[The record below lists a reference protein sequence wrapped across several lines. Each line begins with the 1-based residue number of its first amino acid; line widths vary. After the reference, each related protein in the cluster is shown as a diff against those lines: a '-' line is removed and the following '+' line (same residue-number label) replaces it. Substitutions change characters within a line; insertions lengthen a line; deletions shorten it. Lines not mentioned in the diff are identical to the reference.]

1 MALQGGGGGGGH
13 HGGGHGGH
21 GFYSG
26 YAPPWAQVG
35 YPVAYN
41 IYYGANQCPDTY
53 CPVHDDKC
61 VCSCSY
67 RRPLRE
73 AAGGGMFGPPPAPH
87 FPHSSAYGFKSAHG
101 VPLPAEVWWAMRC
114 PDSTCAKHNSTCDC
128 TCPFRTPKARST
140 RTASWEESLGA
151 IDPFT
156 KALGVATL
164 LVVGAAF
171 VLPVI
176 QKALK

>member
-1 MALQGGGGGGGH
+1 MALQGGGGHHHKH
-13 HGGGHGGH
+13 HGS
-21 GFYSG
+21 YSG

-41 IYYGANQCPDTY
+41 FYYGANQCPDTY

-61 VCSCSY
+61 VCSCSF

-73 AAGGGMFGPPPAPH
+73 AAGGGMFGPPT
-87 FPHSSAYGFKSAHG
+87 AYEFRSAHG

-114 PDSTCAKHNSTCDC
+114 PDTICVKHNNTCDC
-128 TCPFRTPKARST
+128 TCPWRTPKKRSAR
-140 RTASWEESLGA
+140 AAAWEESLSGITGFDKAVGIAA
-151 IDPFT
+151 IAVF
-156 KALGVATL
+156 
-164 LVVGAAF
+164 GAAF
-171 VLPVI
+171 LLPVI